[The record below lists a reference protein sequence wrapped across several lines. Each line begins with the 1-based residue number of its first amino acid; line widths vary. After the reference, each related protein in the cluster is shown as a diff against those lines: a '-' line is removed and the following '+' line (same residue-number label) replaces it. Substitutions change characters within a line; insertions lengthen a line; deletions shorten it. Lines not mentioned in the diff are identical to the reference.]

1 MPKTLVAVCSLVVAG
16 LQAWDSGVLEAENL
30 LITGGETSLAGVV
43 LPAVAVQTTRDV
55 RVRGLAVLAAAG
67 LMIAARVLS
76 AHHLPELALAA
87 FFPCTLVLLDHIGTL
102 GGRKATPQ
110 GQQGQQD

>member
-16 LQAWDSGVLEAENL
+16 LQAWDSGVLEAEQAVQ
-30 LITGGETSLAGVV
+30 LIVLAGVV

-102 GGRKATPQ
+102 GGRKATPL
-110 GQQGQQD
+110 GHQGQQD

>member
-16 LQAWDSGVLEAENL
+16 LQAWDSGVLEAERAVQ
-30 LITGGETSLAGVV
+30 LIVLAGVV
-43 LPAVAVQTTRDV
+43 LPAVAIQTTRDV
-55 RVRGLAVLAAAG
+55 RVRGRAVLAAAG

-87 FFPCTLVLLDHIGTL
+87 FFPCTLVLLDHIRTL
-102 GGRKATPQ
+102 GGRKATPLGHQ
-110 GQQGQQD
+110 GQLD